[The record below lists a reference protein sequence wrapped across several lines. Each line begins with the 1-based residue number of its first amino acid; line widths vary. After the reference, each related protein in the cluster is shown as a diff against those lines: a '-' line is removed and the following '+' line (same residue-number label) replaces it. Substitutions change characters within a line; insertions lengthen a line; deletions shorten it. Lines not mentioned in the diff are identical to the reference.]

1 MIVSVGTDLVDLDRL
16 RRAVDRSA
24 GRILDR
30 LLTET
35 ERAYCQRSRDP
46 LPSIAARFAAK
57 EAIMKCL
64 GTGWGHGVGWRD
76 IEVINSERGEPSARL
91 SGGAAARAHE
101 LGIATIHLSLSHTHQ
116 HALAMAVAT
125 AAS

>member
-35 ERAYCQRSRDP
+35 ERAYCQRCRDP

-76 IEVINSERGEPSARL
+76 IEVINSERGEPSARPL
-91 SGGAAARAHE
+91 GVSSRFPHPTRNPERPAGSHVAGCERRA
-101 LGIATIHLSLSHTHQ
+101 
-116 HALAMAVAT
+116 
-125 AAS
+125 